1 MKGLLLKDFY
11 VIRSGLLILLLTFVF
26 VGAGMSFVISP
37 WVLVV
42 IFTVTLSF
50 QSAVTVQTDKSSQWD
65 RFSVTLP
72 VSRKQTI
79 ASKYVMYLLLSL
91 AGLATGTVISAI
103 CAWFQQGFDAE
114 SLLQYSSLAI
124 IVSLLPGS
132 ISIPCSFLLDEE
144 KSMVGMI
151 LAYMITSG
159 IIVAVILVFSKYMN
173 LQENVGMVIGI
184 LAVISVVLYVIS
196 WLVCPPRICK
206 KDM

>member
-79 ASKYVMYLLLSL
+79 ASKYIMYLLLSL
-91 AGLATGTVISAI
+91 AGLATGTVISVV

>member
-91 AGLATGTVISAI
+91 AGLATGTVISVV